1 MKIFIDNRVTKL
13 CPLACFFRDFPV
25 AFKWSKDHD
34 VLLAREILVC
44 EPFKFK
50 SRSRESGQAWE
61 VITKHLNAIE
71 VPRFR
76 VSERAVRDRAK
87 LLLKNY
93 AFKIREEERASG
105 IEVPEP
111 TELDLALEEI
121 LAKEKEAKA
130 GLDAREQTKHKDL
143 RDKANAEE
151 MRLQAMEKIGD
162 TKKPRG
168 EGDGPKVKKTRRS
181 GTDTLDFMREKLER
195 DFQLKEEEMKE
206 KRKERETQRAEQQK
220 LHEQHS
226 NMPQQMQL
234 QQLNQRQQT
243 QDMLSMFAQQ
253 SQQQN
258 QTVLAILEK
267 FMSK

>member
-1 MKIFIDNRVTKL
+1 M
-13 CPLACFFRDFPV
+13 
-25 AFKWSKDHD
+25 
-34 VLLAREILVC
+34 
-44 EPFKFK
+44 
-50 SRSRESGQAWE
+50 
-61 VITKHLNAIE
+61 
-71 VPRFR
+71 
-76 VSERAVRDRAK
+76 
-87 LLLKNY
+87 
-93 AFKIREEERASG
+93 
-105 IEVPEP
+105 
-111 TELDLALEEI
+111 
-121 LAKEKEAKA
+121 
-130 GLDAREQTKHKDL
+130 DAREQTKHKDL

-151 MRLQAMEKIGD
+151 MRLQAIEKIGD
-162 TKKPRG
+162 TKKRRG

-195 DFQLKEEEMKE
+195 DFQLKEEEMRE
-206 KRKERETQRAEQQK
+206 KRKERETQRAGQQK

-226 NMPQQMQL
+226 NMLQQMQL